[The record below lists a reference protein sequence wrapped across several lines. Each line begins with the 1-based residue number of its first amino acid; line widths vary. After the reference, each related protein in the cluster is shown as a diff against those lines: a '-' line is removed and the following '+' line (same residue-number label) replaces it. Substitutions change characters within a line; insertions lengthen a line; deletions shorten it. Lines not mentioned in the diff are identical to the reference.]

1 MKTQAS
7 LGWNAG
13 QRSPITVTLS
23 DSLERG
29 TVKTTWDNTENAMK
43 SLQCPQAVDA
53 AGMMPSANVANRLL
67 GHSQVSTIVI

>member
-23 DSLERG
+23 DLLQGG
-29 TVKTTWDNTENAMK
+29 TVKK
-43 SLQCPQAVDA
+43 S
-53 AGMMPSANVANRLL
+53 
-67 GHSQVSTIVI
+67 T